1 MGISGWC
8 CFKKRYYS
16 QRAVWFRWFLGKIK
30 RSSNTRALAVSDHA
44 TKQEIRVGQSAAQSK
59 GYLKTESRFFR

>member
-16 QRAVWFRWFLGKIK
+16 QRAVWFRWFLGKKK
-30 RSSNTRALAVSDHA
+30 RNSNTRVLAVSDHA
-44 TKQEIRVGQSAAQSK
+44 ARQTILMLGNPPPKAKA
-59 GYLKTESRFFR
+59 T